1 MGLGAVHAVRRGSD
15 DNSDSRHRTAG
26 WKAMQIIT
34 TMSSGWVSNTQ
45 HQKVVCTKYYAAC
58 LKINGNMVFFFGL
71 IAPQILT
78 LGMALACSTLSPELK
93 QVLWKDLKCELHS
106 RCFHDSHQNIH
117 YKKKKET
124 AFCRKT
130 LLNGWHSDLKELQHI
145 GVYLDW
151 HYSNSLE
158 FFCAQH
164 LFCFS
169 PQAGLIRQVILKE
182 MWTSSANSPA
192 FVRNSPRW
200 QKHLLVYIP
209 AALGQLLSF
218 MAAFKYLV
226 YSILLLL
233 LMRIKVPS
241 D

>member
-15 DNSDSRHRTAG
+15 GNSDSRHRTAG

-71 IAPQILT
+71 IAPQIPT

-117 YKKKKET
+117 YKKKKKQLSAEKLCWST
-124 AFCRKT
+124 
-130 LLNGWHSDLKELQHI
+130 
-145 GVYLDW
+145 
-151 HYSNSLE
+151 
-158 FFCAQH
+158 
-164 LFCFS
+164 LFCERLAFWPERTS
-169 PQAGLIRQVILKE
+169 AYRSILGLTL
-182 MWTSSANSPA
+182 
-192 FVRNSPRW
+192 F
-200 QKHLLVYIP
+200 
-209 AALGQLLSF
+209 QLFRIFLCTAS
-218 MAAFKYLV
+218 
-226 YSILLLL
+226 LLLL
-233 LMRIKVPS
+233 PS
-241 D
+241 SWTH